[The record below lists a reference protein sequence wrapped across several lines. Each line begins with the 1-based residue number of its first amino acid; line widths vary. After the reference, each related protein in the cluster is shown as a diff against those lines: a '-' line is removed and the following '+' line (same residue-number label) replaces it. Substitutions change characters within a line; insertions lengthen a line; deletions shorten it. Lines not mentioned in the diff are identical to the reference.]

1 MGSRIARKWRNL
13 LGPQDGCNY
22 LPCSVSVLVGT
33 RYKEKSVL
41 DAGLTAINGCLKLLE
56 DGE

>member
-1 MGSRIARKWRNL
+1 M
-13 LGPQDGCNY
+13 GPQDGCNY